1 MNETTR
7 AALFNY
13 TPHAITLQGPDGVRV
28 TYPSSGVARV
38 LNDAVAIL
46 VGDVGGIP
54 IYQAPSGAGAVVV
67 GLPDPVPGVTYVVSG
82 LCAGFVKGRTDVVS
96 PGTGPADGAI
106 REAGQI
112 VAVTRLIRAC

>member
-1 MNETTR
+1 MNETSSIK
-7 AALFNY
+7 NY
-13 TPHAITLQGPDGVRV
+13 TPHSITLAAPDGVRV

-38 LNDAVAIL
+38 VNDAVAIL

-54 IYQAPSGAGAVVV
+54 VYDAPSSAGATVV
-67 GLPDPVPGVTYVVSG
+67 GLPDPVPGVVYVVSG
-82 LCAGFVKGRTDVVS
+82 LCAGFIKGRTDVVS